1 MGQVNGKIAIVT
13 GASSGIG
20 RAAAI
25 VLARE
30 GAKVMATDVDEAGLK
45 ETQALIS
52 KAGGTVAIAKQDVI
66 DEKRWD
72 AIFAETTSLFG
83 TPNVLV
89 NNAGI
94 AIAGALMDYSLAD
107 WQRQMAVNTDSVFL
121 GTRAAMRAMKAGG
134 GSIINLSSVAGLRGS
149 PGVAA
154 YCASKGA
161 VRLFTK
167 AAAVECAALGL
178 KIRVN
183 SVHPGIIDTPIWQK
197 EITRVTETMTAE
209 QVGAL
214 TAHSGGNSLDPNIVA
229 LGGTPMGRAGR
240 PEEVAELILFLASDA
255 SSFTTGQEHVVD
267 GGLTAR

>member
-1 MGQVNGKIAIVT
+1 MGLVNGKIAIVT
-13 GASSGIG
+13 GAASGIG
-20 RAAAI
+20 RSAAV

-30 GAKVMATDVDEAGLK
+30 GAKVMATDLDAAGLK
-45 ETQALIS
+45 ETASIIQ
-52 KAGGTVAIAKQDVI
+52 KAGGAVATALQDVT
-66 DEKRWD
+66 DEARWD
-72 AIFAETTSLFG
+72 TVFAETAAQFG
-83 TPNVLV
+83 TPNILV

-94 AIAGALMDYSLAD
+94 AIGGAIMEYSLAG
-107 WQRQMAVNTDSVFL
+107 WQKQMAVNTDSVFL
-121 GTRAAMRAMKAGG
+121 GTRAAMRAMKDGG

-149 PGVAA
+149 AGVAA

-167 AAAVECAALGL
+167 AAAVECCALGL

-197 EITRVTETMTAE
+197 EITRITETMNPDQAA
-209 QVGAL
+209 AL
-214 TAHSGGNSLDPNIVA
+214 TAHTGGNSLDPNIIA
-229 LGGTPMGRAGR
+229 LGGTPMGRPGR
-240 PEEVAELILFLASDA
+240 PEEVAELILWLASDA

>member
-1 MGQVNGKIAIVT
+1 
-13 GASSGIG
+13 
-20 RAAAI
+20 
-25 VLARE
+25 
-30 GAKVMATDVDEAGLK
+30 
-45 ETQALIS
+45 
-52 KAGGTVAIAKQDVI
+52 
-66 DEKRWD
+66 
-72 AIFAETTSLFG
+72 
-83 TPNVLV
+83 
-89 NNAGI
+89 
-94 AIAGALMDYSLAD
+94 
-107 WQRQMAVNTDSVFL
+107 
-121 GTRAAMRAMKAGG
+121 MRAMKEKG
-134 GSIINLSSVAGLRGS
+134 GSIVNLSSVAGLRGS

-197 EITRVTETMTAE
+197 EITRVTETMSAE
-209 QVGAL
+209 QKGAL
-214 TAHSGGNSLDPNIVA
+214 TAHTGGNSLDPNIVA
-229 LGGTPMGRAGR
+229 LGGTPMQRAGR

>member
-13 GASSGIG
+13 GAASGIG
-20 RAAAI
+20 RAAAQ

-30 GAKVMATDVDEAGLK
+30 GARVMATDVDEAGLK

-52 KAGGTVAIAKQDVI
+52 MAGGTVAIAKQDVT
-66 DEKRWD
+66 DEARWD
-72 AIFAETTSLFG
+72 AVFAETTSLFG

-121 GTRAAMRAMKAGG
+121 GTRTAMRAMKEKG
-134 GSIINLSSVAGLRGS
+134 GSIVNLSSVAGLRGS

-197 EITRVTETMTAE
+197 EITRVNAD
-209 QVGAL
+209 QKGAL
-214 TAHSGGNSLDPNIVA
+214 TAHTGGNSLDPNIVT
-229 LGGTPMGRAGR
+229 LGGTPMQRAGR

>member
-1 MGQVNGKIAIVT
+1 MGSVNGKIAIVT
-13 GASSGIG
+13 GAASGIG
-20 RAAAI
+20 RSTVLA
-25 VLARE
+25 LARE
-30 GAKVMATDVDEAGLK
+30 GAKVMATDVDAAGLK
-45 ETQALIS
+45 ETAALAA
-52 KAGGTVAIAKQDVI
+52 KAGGTVATAAQDVT

-72 AIFAETTSLFG
+72 AVFAETEKQFG

-121 GTRAAMRAMKAGG
+121 GTRAAMRAMAKGG

-167 AAAVECAALGL
+167 AAAVECGALGL

-197 EITRVTETMTAE
+197 EITRVTETMNPEQTA
-209 QVGAL
+209 AL
-214 TAHSGGNSLDPNIVA
+214 TAHSGGNALDPNIVA
-229 LGGTPMGRAGR
+229 LGGTPMGRAGT
-240 PEEVAELILFLASDA
+240 PEEVAELILWLASDA
-255 SSFTTGQEHVVD
+255 SSFSTGQEHVVD

>member
-1 MGQVNGKIAIVT
+1 
-13 GASSGIG
+13 
-20 RAAAI
+20 
-25 VLARE
+25 
-30 GAKVMATDVDEAGLK
+30 
-45 ETQALIS
+45 
-52 KAGGTVAIAKQDVI
+52 
-66 DEKRWD
+66 
-72 AIFAETTSLFG
+72 
-83 TPNVLV
+83 VLV

-121 GTRAAMRAMKAGG
+121 GTRAAMRAMKTGG

>member
-1 MGQVNGKIAIVT
+1 MGSVNGKIAIVT
-13 GASSGIG
+13 GAASGIG
-20 RAAAI
+20 RSAAL

-45 ETQALIS
+45 ETQGLIA
-52 KAGGTVAIAKQDVI
+52 KAGGTAAMARQDVT
-66 DEKRWD
+66 DEARWD
-72 AIFAETTSLFG
+72 AVFAETQGLFG

-94 AIAGALMDYSLAD
+94 AIAGAIMDYSLAD

-121 GTRAAMRAMKAGG
+121 GTRAAMRAMAKGG
-134 GSIINLSSVAGLRGS
+134 GSIINISSVAGLRGAAGAS
-149 PGVAA
+149 A

-167 AAAVECAALGL
+167 AAAVECGALGL
-178 KIRVN
+178 NIRVN

-197 EITRVTETMTAE
+197 EITRLTETMNAE
-209 QVGAL
+209 QSAAL
-214 TAHSGGNSLDPNIVA
+214 TAHTGGNAIDPNIVA

-255 SSFTTGQEHVVD
+255 SSFSTGQEHIVD

>member
-1 MGQVNGKIAIVT
+1 MGQVDGKIAIIT
-13 GASSGIG
+13 GAASGIG
-20 RAAAI
+20 RSAAL

-30 GAKVMATDVDEAGLK
+30 GARVMATDIDEAGLT
-45 ETQALIS
+45 ETKALITQ
-52 KAGGTVAIAKQDVI
+52 AGGTVAIARQDVI
-66 DEKRWD
+66 DEAGWD
-72 AIFAETTSLFG
+72 AVFAETARLLG

-107 WQRQMAVNTDSVFL
+107 WRRQMAVNTDSVFL
-121 GTRAAMRAMKAGG
+121 GTRTAMRAMRTDG

-197 EITRVTETMTAE
+197 EIARVTETMNPE
-209 QVGAL
+209 QVAAL
-214 TAHSGGNSLDPNIVA
+214 TVHSGGNALDPNIVA
-229 LGGTPMGRAGR
+229 LGATPMQRAGQ
-240 PEEVAELILFLASDA
+240 PEEVAQLILYLASDA
-255 SSFTTGQEHVVD
+255 SSFTTGQEHVID